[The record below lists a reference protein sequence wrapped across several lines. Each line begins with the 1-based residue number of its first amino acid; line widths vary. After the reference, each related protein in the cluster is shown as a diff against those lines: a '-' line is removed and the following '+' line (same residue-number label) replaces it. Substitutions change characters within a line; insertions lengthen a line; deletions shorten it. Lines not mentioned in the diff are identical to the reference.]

1 MFLDVLLSPADFL
14 GPFLM
19 YCFFNKKLKEMSCF
33 VNNRTTVFSPRCQ
46 FANDQL
52 TNFEV
57 DSPTFA

>member
-1 MFLDVLLSPADFL
+1 MKVFLDVLLSPADFL
-14 GPFLM
+14 GSFFDVL
-19 YCFFNKKLKEMSCF
+19 FFNQ
-33 VNNRTTVFSPRCQ
+33 TTVVSPRYQ